1 MSSNANLDRFY
12 EAFRAREAQV
22 RNGGIDAEKPGYHNK
37 RSMLPSSDYSVGQ
50 VGADKRGS
58 AYVGCANDLTFL
70 DAQGGD
76 YRTIGLYSRRLR
88 DACLRRDP
96 RLWLYGG
103 PVLREFIG
111 NCGDGKVYCYVL
123 TGGAPLGVGADSGPD
138 PGRDTSHK
146 WHIHLSW
153 IRQYSQDPVAADAVL
168 SVMFGESLTAWQ
180 NRTGDGMSDQDSQR
194 VYAINQ
200 RVEALAFGH
209 DSVKQVWS
217 GHNPEGVEPAWTV
230 VTLKGLDEKIT
241 AIANA
246 LAGEMG
252 GPDQLLAELAK
263 VDQRAAERAAAEV
276 ERDRNAAERLADVTA
291 QVAELKRAVTEQ
303 AEILAGVR
311 DLLTAHADGT
321 LTAEQVI
328 DRIQVD
334 LNVRPSE
341 TDNDGQ

>member
-138 PGRDTSHK
+138 PGRDASHK

-194 VYAINQ
+194 IHATNE
-200 RVEALAFGH
+200 RVLAMVSGR
-209 DSVKQVWS
+209 SSIKQVWS
-217 GHNPEGVEPAWTV
+217 GKPDGVEPAWV
-230 VTLKGLDEKIT
+230 VLTLKGLDDKL
-241 AIANA
+241 NA
-246 LAGEMG
+246 LGAAIAGEMG
-252 GPDQLLAELAK
+252 GPEQLMAELAK
-263 VDQRAAERAAAEV
+263 VDQRAAERAAAEA
-276 ERDRNAAERLADVTA
+276 ERDHNAAERLADVTA
-291 QVAELKRAVTEQ
+291 QVAELKQAVTEQ
-303 AEILAGVR
+303 AEILVGVR